1 MNGIARKR
9 DCTQSQ
15 PEFQIKWYFIHTA
28 YLIPVQ
34 RSHYIFSIKC
44 SFPNAFHNGSKNC
57 GIGKKKKKS
66 LVFAQST
73 FSGCINAFSLKYV
86 LLLLQ

>member
-44 SFPNAFHNGSKNC
+44 SFPNAFHIGSKNC
-57 GIGKKKKKS
+57 GIGKKKKKVWCLHKVNS
-66 LVFAQST
+66 VAALM
-73 FSGCINAFSLKYV
+73 
-86 LLLLQ
+86 LLA